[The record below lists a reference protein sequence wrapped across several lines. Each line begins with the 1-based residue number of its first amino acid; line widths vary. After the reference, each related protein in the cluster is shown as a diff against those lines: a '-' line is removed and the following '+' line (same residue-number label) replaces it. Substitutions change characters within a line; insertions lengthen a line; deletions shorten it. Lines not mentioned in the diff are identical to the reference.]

1 MTPETTITPDAPAGS
16 LFSRLSGVYFS
27 PGETFKEIGR
37 SPSFLIPLFLLMLVG
52 GLGAYL
58 LIERMTVPGFF
69 GAQFDQAIAQGSM
82 TQEQATQQVEAM
94 SKYAT
99 WIKVGFFAWGF
110 IQWAIIPLVL
120 AGIAKLITMVLGTE
134 NKFKAVF
141 SVTVYALLAV
151 AILSTLVFVT
161 TLYLKP
167 VDEIDLR
174 NLSMTSLGSFLTA
187 MLGKDGLPKFIMA
200 LAGWIDLF
208 AIWMIALLSI
218 GYAAVS
224 RKLKT
229 ASVAW
234 ALGGLYAVIALIGAT
249 ITAIRG

>member
-1 MTPETTITPDAPAGS
+1 MTPETTITPDATAS
-16 LFSRLSGVYFS
+16 NFFSRLSGIYFS

-37 SPSFLIPLFLLMLVG
+37 NPSFWIPLLALMLVG
-52 GLGAYL
+52 GLGAYM

-69 GAQFDQAIAQGSM
+69 GAQFDQAVAQGSM

-99 WIKVGFFAWGF
+99 WVKVGFFAWGF
-110 IQWAIIPLVL
+110 VQWAIIPLAL

-134 NKFKAVF
+134 NKFKPVF
-141 SVTVYALLAV
+141 TVTVYALLAV
-151 AILSTLVFVT
+151 AILSTLVFVV

-174 NLSMTSLGSFLTA
+174 TLSVTSLGSFLT
-187 MLGKDGLPKFIMA
+187 MLLGKDGLPKFIMA

-229 ASVAW
+229 STVAF
-234 ALGGLYAVIALIGAT
+234 ALGGLYAVIAIIGSIFA
-249 ITAIRG
+249 AMRG